1 MRWDTLMKETSRG
14 PRRVLYLG
22 HYEKSCLHREEH
34 LTRLQACW
42 HVEFG
47 LHPTGLGD
55 VCVCYMTHTLCSISV
70 QQSLSARQVSS

>member
-14 PRRVLYLG
+14 PRHVLYLG

-47 LHPTGLGD
+47 LHPAGLGD

-70 QQSLSARQVSS
+70 